1 MARKKAENAI
11 ILNSWEE
18 CDEALRTI
26 GMNNRDVAAIES
38 VANEKIDAI
47 KKDMVDRC
55 MGMKAENEALA
66 KALELFATLH
76 KADFGKKQSK
86 ELNFGTIRFMNTTS
100 ISLPTK
106 EKLKL
111 VFARLRAK
119 GLEECIREH
128 EPTVNKE
135 ALGKYSAEKIME
147 VGATIVYK
155 DNFRFEL
162 NETRLAE

>member
-11 ILNSWEE
+11 VLNSWEE

-26 GMNNRDVAAIES
+26 GMNHRDVAAIES

-55 MGMKAENEALA
+55 AGMKAENEALE

-86 ELNFGTIRFMNTTS
+86 ELNFGTLKFTNTTS
-100 ISLPTK
+100 IVLPAK

-111 VFARLRAK
+111 MIARLRAK
-119 GLEECIREH
+119 GMDECIQER
-128 EPTVNKE
+128 EPTVNRE
-135 ALGKYSAEKIME
+135 ALSKYSPEEIMD
-147 VGATIVYK
+147 VGATVRHN
-155 DNFRFEL
+155 DNFRIVL

>member
-55 MGMKAENEALA
+55 MGMKAENEALT
-66 KALELFATLH
+66 KALGLFATLH
-76 KADFGKKQSK
+76 KADFGKRQSK
-86 ELNFGTIRFMNTTS
+86 ELNFGTIKFTRTRS

-111 VFARLRAK
+111 VIARLRAM
-119 GLEECIREH
+119 GMEDCIRAH

-135 ALGKYSAEKIME
+135 ALGKYSTEKIME
-147 VGATIVYK
+147 AGAIIVYK
-155 DNFRFEL
+155 DNFKIEL